1 MSHLCVVGIFYITCL
16 ATYMKPASSYSP
28 QEAMINTLFF
38 TIVPAMVQSSQKSH
52 KALGTCMSHLCVV
65 GIFYIT
71 CLATYMKPASS
82 YSPQEAMIN
91 TLFFT
96 IVPAMVN
103 PFIYS
108 LRNRD
113 VLEALKKIFGKHN
126 LH

>member
-1 MSHLCVVGIFYITCL
+1 
-16 ATYMKPASSYSP
+16 
-28 QEAMINTLFF
+28 
-38 TIVPAMVQSSQKSH
+38 
-52 KALGTCMSHLCVV
+52 MSHLCVV

-126 LH
+126 LHYLAMRRNERRT